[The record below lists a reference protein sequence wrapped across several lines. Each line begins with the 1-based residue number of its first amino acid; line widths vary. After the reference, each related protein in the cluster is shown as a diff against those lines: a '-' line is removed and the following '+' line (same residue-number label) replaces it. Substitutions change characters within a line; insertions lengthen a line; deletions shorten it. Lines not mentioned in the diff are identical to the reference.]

1 MDLTTLYDMLEPHI
15 IRTIQ
20 SNKIALNSSSG
31 SDGSMEQH
39 ALYGAYH
46 TGQLDES
53 QAPWI
58 DSKITFRIADHAAQA
73 DVHHAKKH
81 NIFDTANHEVIGGTA
96 LDLIGQNGPGSLAR
110 ITPSANPGA
119 AAAVLRT
126 NDSGGVTVQELA
138 TIGSLTVGGSA
149 TVANDLSVGDTLTV
163 TTKVTTPSIESPIA
177 TSLAISAYNK
187 ISLSSGEGIIQ
198 VMPSSSLQSDNFTS
212 QLAGWRM
219 TYAGELDAR
228 YMYADQLTIKLFM
241 ADYEVALAG
250 SQMITKSITTT
261 SRPFVVPYPGSYM
274 YLYVND
280 LPSAEGMACF
290 EEEDRVRLREYSRT
304 LGSLNVSD
312 CWGMVSAYT
321 PSGEPKEQRWSYQR
335 FGTATISTI
344 TQTGTRTTANTTGTT
359 LTTTKPSGVTT
370 NSFLIALVVNSDTSA
385 IISPPSGFTLFG
397 TQNVT
402 GMRVSVYYKFAGGSE
417 PANYSWTFSL
427 SNNASVSLHSYSGV
441 STSHPIGSYNIV
453 TDTEPGTQLLADS
466 NYGASEGD
474 LFMILAGIAN
484 ANAAVDNHPDMTE
497 RTDQGYGGMR
507 MWVSQYLTAQSDW
520 VGDMTVYVADG
531 DYAAPR
537 VTFAINLL
545 PAITAGGLT
554 LYTGYMTPGKTI
566 AKESHALDYGM
577 PGNGWIESTTV
588 DGAYGS
594 NSPYTRVVSWAT
606 HPAVDPVV
614 RSQLGNLKGIFGVAN
629 EFGLFAGNGVTDA
642 SSYVRLSSYAL
653 RLNNVPLQLWSSGQ
667 QKVNLDA
674 SGTNVWFG
682 QGSGDKRLSWDG
694 FNLAVAGA
702 ITISGVSGFAG
713 SGYLKI
719 GSGTKDTN
727 LNGWQFDSSEIV
739 GQAGGVDQVVMNTS
753 GKIVAGGGDVTL
765 DADGIK
771 IKASASY
778 NFKNSLSFVNGS
790 GGEEARMFV
799 ANSAFATEFNIAS
812 VASGSN
818 RDATVNIDAT
828 PSGSGVGQINL
839 AVPSAGGTINLT
851 ATQRITLNGPSNVIG
866 SLDISPT
873 GEFQLDAGG
882 LSVGRRDVNYSPTTT
897 NWSTAGTTLL
907 LTGQNY
913 SVIGFHDADT
923 RVDFI
928 RVGAGTMTLG
938 YDGGWGSPYVSIP
951 GGLLINRGSSSNGAL
966 TVGGTAFNC
975 HFNYDAGEDT
985 YIRGGKLTSKV
996 LIGDV
1001 NTGDIQLGSGAGSI
1015 VMYGNLGTTWDGLS
1029 FGSGWANYGGSYQ
1042 TGQVKKVG
1050 DLVFLRGL
1058 VYRFT
1063 GTSVSIATLPVGY
1076 RPPAQCLIGVLT
1088 NTGIGRIDIQAD
1100 GQIVWSSGG
1109 TDWIQLDTV
1118 FFSVA

>member
-1 MDLTTLYDMLEPHI
+1 MDLTQLVDILEPHI
-15 IRTIQ
+15 IRMLQ
-20 SNKIALNSSSG
+20 SNKITLNG
-31 SDGSMEQH
+31 SLGSTGGMEQH
-39 ALYGAYH
+39 PLYGPYH

-53 QAPWI
+53 QALWVPSMI
-58 DSKITFRIADHAAQA
+58 GIRISDHAGQA
-73 DVHHAKKH
+73 DVHHAKIH
-81 NIFDTANHEVIGGTA
+81 NILGTDHTVSGGAAFDVFGQTAADTIG
-96 LDLIGQNGPGSLAR
+96 R

-119 AAAVLRT
+119 ASALLRT
-126 NDSGGVTVQELA
+126 NDSGELQLEKLITSMIA
-138 TIGSLTVGGSA
+138 T
-149 TVANDLSVGDTLTV
+149 
-163 TTKVTTPSIESPIA
+163 PIA
-177 TSLAISAYNK
+177 TELSIDAYNK

-321 PSGEPKEQRWSYQR
+321 SSGEPKEQRWSYQR

-344 TQTGTRTTANTTGTT
+344 TQTGTCTTANTTGTT

-385 IISPPSGFTLFG
+385 IISPPSGFTLFS

-453 TDTEPGTQLLADS
+453 TDTEPGTQLLAAN

-566 AKESHALDYGM
+566 AKESHAMDYGM

-629 EFGLFAGNGVTDA
+629 EFGLFAGDGVTDA

-739 GQAGGVDQVVMNTS
+739 GQASGVDQVVLATN
-753 GKIVAGGGDVTL
+753 GKVIAGAGGVWL
-765 DADGIK
+765 DSAGLNVAVDLLGTPDYIRFDRSGSTIGSIGFLRSSGITPDANDGLILYNGESTK
-771 IKASASY
+771 IRFVGA
-778 NFKNSLSFVNGS
+778 SLSQFEQNVSVTGWLQTTNGFYS
-790 GGEEARMFV
+790 
-799 ANSAFATEFNIAS
+799 NFA
-812 VASGSN
+812 
-818 RDATVNIDAT
+818 
-828 PSGSGVGQINL
+828 
-839 AVPSAGGTINLT
+839 
-851 ATQRITLNGPSNVIG
+851 VIG
-866 SLDISPT
+866 NNAIVVATDGTLSLGNINVDYTPISSTWSST
-873 GEFQLDAGG
+873 G
-882 LSVGRRDVNYSPTTT
+882 S
-897 NWSTAGTTLL
+897 TLL
-907 LTGQNY
+907 LNALNY
-913 SVIGFHDADT
+913 STIAFHDSGV
-923 RVDFI
+923 RVDYI

-938 YDGGWGSPYVSIP
+938 YDGGYGAAQVLFGGVIGSEWT
-951 GGLLINRGSSSNGAL
+951 GLS
-966 TVGGTAFNC
+966 FNAGWA
-975 HFNYDAGEDT
+975 NYDAGW
-985 YIRGGKLTSKV
+985 V
-996 LIGDV
+996 
-1001 NTGDIQLGSGAGSI
+1001 Q
-1015 VMYGNLGTTWDGLS
+1015 
-1029 FGSGWANYGGSYQ
+1029 GSY
-1042 TGQVKKVG
+1042 KKVG
-1050 DLVFLRGL
+1050 DLVFVRGL
-1058 VYRFT
+1058 IKRVSGSDANIALLPAGFRPTNSHMITAWSDT
-1063 GTSVSIATLPVGY
+1063 GVA
-1076 RPPAQCLIGVLT
+1076 
-1088 NTGIGRIDIQAD
+1088 RIDINSL
-1100 GQIVWSSGG
+1100 GQITLVSGG
-1109 TDWIQLDTV
+1109 TGWLSLFSTV
-1118 FFSVA
+1118 FSTV

>member
-31 SDGSMEQH
+31 SGGSMEQH

-126 NDSGGVTVQELA
+126 DDDGILTLQELV
-138 TIGSLTVGGSA
+138 TLGNLTVGNSA
-149 TVANDLSVGDTLTV
+149 TVTNDLSVGDTLTV

-219 TYAGELDAR
+219 TYSGELDAR

-290 EEEDRVRLREYSRT
+290 EEEDRVRLREYSRA
-304 LGSLNVSD
+304 LGSLNVAD

-344 TQTGTRTTANTTGTT
+344 AQTGTRTTANVTGTT
-359 LTTTKPSGVTT
+359 LTTNKPSGVTT
-370 NSFLIALVVNSDTSA
+370 NSFLIALVVNSNTSA
-385 IISPPSGFTLFG
+385 IITPPSGFTFFG

-453 TDTEPGTQLLADS
+453 TDTEPGTQLLAAS
-466 NYGASEGD
+466 NYSASEGD

-484 ANAAVDNHPDMTE
+484 VNAAVDNHPDMTE

-554 LYTGYMTPGKTI
+554 ATTGYLTPGKTL

-588 DGAYGS
+588 DGVYGS

-642 SSYVRLSSYAL
+642 DSYVRLSSYAL
-653 RLNNVPLQLWSSGQ
+653 RLNNVPIQLWTSGQ
-667 QKVNLDA
+667 QKVNID
-674 SGTNVWFG
+674 SGGTNVWFG
-682 QGSGDKRLSWDG
+682 QGSGDKRFYWDG

-753 GKIVAGGGDVTL
+753 GKILAGASSVLLDGNGLTVIGDTTDVHGSQARTKGVTFTRSDGSIIIGRSLGYYLSGTDTYGVELYSRSPDSESSYLRISAERAGVVYGGGS
-765 DADGIK
+765 AGNPK
-771 IKASASY
+771 IVMFSGSDESISFYASGQMNWYRSGSASSDMALG
-778 NFKNSLSFVNGS
+778 NSLHVKL
-790 GGEEARMFV
+790 A
-799 ANSAFATEFNIAS
+799 ANVGTN
-812 VASGSN
+812 
-818 RDATVNIDAT
+818 TVIVTND
-828 PSGSGVGQINL
+828 
-839 AVPSAGGTINLT
+839 GT
-851 ATQRITLNGPSNVIG
+851 
-866 SLDISPT
+866 
-873 GEFQLDAGG
+873 
-882 LSVGRRDVNYSPTTT
+882 LSVGNLSVDYTPIDSTWNTTG
-897 NWSTAGTTLL
+897 STLL
-907 LTGQNY
+907 LNALNY
-913 SVIGFHDADT
+913 TTIGFHDSGN
-923 RVDFI
+923 RVDYI
-928 RVGAGTMTLG
+928 RAGAGVITLG
-938 YDGGWGSPYVSIP
+938 YDGGYGAARVDF
-951 GGLLINRGSSSNGAL
+951 GGV
-966 TVGGTAFNC
+966 VG
-975 HFNYDAGEDT
+975 
-985 YIRGGKLTSKV
+985 
-996 LIGDV
+996 
-1001 NTGDIQLGSGAGSI
+1001 TG
-1015 VMYGNLGTTWDGLS
+1015 WDGLS
-1029 FGSGWANYGGSYQ
+1029 FGSGWANYGGGEQ

-1050 DLVFLRGL
+1050 DLIFLRGL

-1063 GTSVSIATLPVGY
+1063 GSGTTIATLPAGLRPAAYSRFVQETATGVG
-1076 RPPAQCLIGVLT
+1076 RVDVHP
-1088 NTGIGRIDIQAD
+1088 D
-1100 GQIVWSSGG
+1100 GTVVFVSGG
-1109 TDWIQLDTV
+1109 SGWVCLDRIV
-1118 FFSVA
+1118 FSVVG